1 MTTYRDVLAHWIAKQ
16 KGAERECQEAK
27 DDGELWFKRA
37 KFAMEHGRMDLAS
50 QAKERA
56 IQARDR
62 YERAARHLEEVRAER
77 ERIAAEAREAGENA
91 RFVAATARAG
101 ATADAFRELGIDP
114 AFAAL
119 EEQEER
125 GLREAVRAPMD
136 EENDAALGR
145 LRERMVPEDDAAPPS
160 DDNA

>member
-91 RFVAATARAG
+91 RFVAVTARAVP
-101 ATADAFRELGIDP
+101 ADAFREPGIDP

-145 LRERMVPEDDAAPPS
+145 LRERMVPEEDAAPPS